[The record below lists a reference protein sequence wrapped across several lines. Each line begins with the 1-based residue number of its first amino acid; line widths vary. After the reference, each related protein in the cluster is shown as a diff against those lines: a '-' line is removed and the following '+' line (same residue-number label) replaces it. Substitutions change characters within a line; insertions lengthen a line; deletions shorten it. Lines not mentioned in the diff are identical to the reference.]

1 MKLWQE
7 ASAVKRGLFVAA
19 PVVLIAAIA
28 AGVAFAVSSGGGE
41 ASPEVVAPT
50 QVASPTAQPTDTAT
64 PLPTET
70 PASAG
75 LQEPPAQ
82 SQPSTNS
89 GAPRAVVNPNL
100 SGPGPSLSTPYTLS
114 IPAIGV
120 NASVSSRTVGQ
131 NGQMGNPTGPWDVVL
146 YDFSGWPGL
155 GGRPGD
161 PGANVVMAGH
171 VDYIHVGPAVFWSI
185 RDLQAGA
192 QIVVNTPSGP
202 ITYAVQWIQWADPS
216 TDFTQFVSQTGQDSV
231 TLVTCI
237 GSFSGGHYSN
247 RLIVRGTRI

>member
-1 MKLWQE
+1 
-7 ASAVKRGLFVAA
+7 
-19 PVVLIAAIA
+19 
-28 AGVAFAVSSGGGE
+28 
-41 ASPEVVAPT
+41 
-50 QVASPTAQPTDTAT
+50 
-64 PLPTET
+64 
-70 PASAG
+70 
-75 LQEPPAQ
+75 
-82 SQPSTNS
+82 
-89 GAPRAVVNPNL
+89 
-100 SGPGPSLSTPYTLS
+100 
-114 IPAIGV
+114 
-120 NASVSSRTVGQ
+120 
-131 NGQMGNPTGPWDVVL
+131 MGNPTGPWDVVL